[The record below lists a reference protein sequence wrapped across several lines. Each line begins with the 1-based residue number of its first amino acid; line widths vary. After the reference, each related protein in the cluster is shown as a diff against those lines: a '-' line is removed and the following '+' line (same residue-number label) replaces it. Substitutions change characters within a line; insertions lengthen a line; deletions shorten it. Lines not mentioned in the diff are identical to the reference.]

1 MTFDTVVVRENLHE
15 MSGQSLRAPD
25 WIIISTI
32 CGGSV
37 ILFFLS
43 TLAQSLLAPPPGDDM
58 FWLVSLTLNLLGYAT
73 VFLPGYYVIKY
84 VRAINYLDVGPPSFL
99 QPLVRLCVR
108 GSENDNIDEEVLV
121 FSFTEAC
128 LGHGF
133 IYSQCAQRCRRRVL

>member
-1 MTFDTVVVRENLHE
+1 MGEKLISIVTNVLFIVTTVAVRENCQE

-37 ILFFLS
+37 ILYFLS
-43 TLAQSLLAPPPGDDM
+43 TLAQSLLAPAPGEDV
-58 FWLVSLTLNLLGYAT
+58 FWLVSLTLNLLGYVT

-84 VRAINYLDVGPPSFL
+84 VRAINYLDVGPPTLL
-99 QPLVRLCVR
+99 QPLVRMCVR

-121 FSFTEAC
+121 QKDKQTEDA
-128 LGHGF
+128 
-133 IYSQCAQRCRRRVL
+133 SK